1 MRERQLRVDRELYDR
16 FCAVTIAGRLGAFT
30 AGEAMGAGSGLCQGH
45 LGDWVYPGTGPRS
58 TYTELYTVL
67 CA

>member
-1 MRERQLRVDRELYDR
+1 M
-16 FCAVTIAGRLGAFT
+16 TIAGRLGAFT